1 MRYDPGMAYG
11 ERHKL
16 LTVYG
21 TSWTP
26 ADEEW
31 QFSLRISPS
40 GTVAVSQAQADACYT
55 LASALMSNVTF
66 SMKSV
71 HRFVGVKLAP
81 IGTDGKYIPSEIAYI
96 KEGTPVTGAGTG
108 GEPWP
113 PQCAVAITLRTA
125 IPRGRASR
133 GRFYLPGMQGT
144 IGTDGRLG
152 AGRPATILSPLVTF
166 IQGLNAV
173 TDLGQVQVMSKV
185 AGERATVTAIECG
198 NVVDTQRRRRRQL
211 VEARVS
217 ATI

>member
-1 MRYDPGMAYG
+1 MAYG

-31 QFSLRISPS
+31 QFSLRLSPN
-40 GTVAVSQAQADACYT
+40 TVETVSQAQADACYT

-81 IGTDGKYIPSEIAYI
+81 IGTNGLYVPGEIAYT
-96 KEGTPVTGAGTG
+96 KEGSPVTGAGTG

-113 PQCAVAITLRTA
+113 PQCALAITLRSL
-125 IPRGRASR
+125 IPRGRGSR

-152 AGRPATILSPLVTF
+152 AGRPATILGPLVTF
-166 IQGLNAV
+166 IQGLNGV

-185 AGERATVTAIECG
+185 GGERATVTSIECG

-211 VEARVS
+211 LEARVS
-217 ATI
+217 AAI